1 MFPSNGSNHWR
12 YLGILANDFYDT
24 NEKQKIVWVANIANP
39 LRDTYGVLK
48 ITQEGK
54 LMTNDRS
61 GISTILNTK
70 QNSPIS
76 NISNRSATLDDSGNF
91 LPNMKLGLFDL
102 KSGNPQHKF
111 LTSWLSPKV
120 ADLEAFMLG
129 VNPNNTKQ
137 LMSWKRGIV
146 YWSSEIF
153 NGKNFN
159 CSAYVERCVKP
170 KLPNCIGGDV
180 FKETRKS
187 MNPYLHLPN
196 SNLGLS
202 DCKEICMRNRSC
214 EAYGSS
220 YADGSGCIFDAGSNI
235 LGDEDVLYIRISRGG
250 SNKVGKGMKL
260 LMEELNNS
268 AATIDELSNERKL
281 ELKGKKYHELPFVRF
296 SSIEI
301 ATGYFTEKNKI
312 GHGGYGPFI
321 R

>member
-12 YLGILANDFYDT
+12 NLGILANHFYDT

-129 VNPNNTKQ
+129 Q
-137 LMSWKRGIV
+137 
-146 YWSSEIF
+146 
-153 NGKNFN
+153 
-159 CSAYVERCVKP
+159 RCVKP

-235 LGDEDVLYIRISRGG
+235 LGDEDVLYIRISTGG

-281 ELKGKKYHELPFVRF
+281 ELKWKKYHELPLVRF

-301 ATGYFTEKNKI
+301 ATGYFAEKNKI

-321 R
+321 RCILGAKIVAAR

>member
-1 MFPSNGSNHWR
+1 
-12 YLGILANDFYDT
+12 
-24 NEKQKIVWVANIANP
+24 
-39 LRDTYGVLK
+39 
-48 ITQEGK
+48 
-54 LMTNDRS
+54 
-61 GISTILNTK
+61 
-70 QNSPIS
+70 
-76 NISNRSATLDDSGNF
+76 
-91 LPNMKLGLFDL
+91 MKLGLFDL

-159 CSAYVERCVKP
+159 CSAYVEFNFSYLRCVKP
-170 KLPNCIGGDV
+170 KLPTCIGGDV

-202 DCKEICMRNRSC
+202 DCKEICMRNCSC

-220 YADGSGCIFDAGSNI
+220 YADGSGCIFDAGSI
-235 LGDEDVLYIRISRGG
+235 FWVMRMSCTFELAESHHCFTGG

-281 ELKGKKYHELPFVRF
+281 ELKGKKHHELPFVRF
-296 SSIEI
+296 SSTEI
-301 ATGYFTEKNKI
+301 ATGYFAEKNKI
-312 GHGGYGPFI
+312 GQGGYGPFI
-321 R
+321 SQGSITEGAKIVAAR